1 MRLLKEWFPEFA
13 EKFDE
18 IDEIYREK
26 RSIDEKTYQFIC
38 FALSIKNRSKPCLLK
53 HFKGAME
60 AGATLKELA
69 FIMALTFRERAPV
82 ATTAGR
88 TMHSVTCRSFSPRT
102 SSAVRSRCTDIWK
115 MHTGRE
121 IGGRNREIGNRG
133 ESGNTYLIPL
143 AFAQAIEDVAFAPEI
158 GRDRGTHTIIRTD
171 EVTTLSPTESM
182 SYWSTPTLVAPWEVS
197 CSWISPRH

>member
-69 FIMALTFRERAPV
+69 YIMALTFRRALG
-82 ATTAGR
+82 ATIAGR
-88 TMHSVTCRSFSPRT
+88 TMRSVTCRSFSPRT
-102 SSAVRSRCTDIWK
+102 SSAVRSRCADIWK
-115 MHTGRE
+115 MHTGQIVE
-121 IGGRNREIGNRG
+121 G
-133 ESGNTYLIPL
+133 
-143 AFAQAIEDVAFAPEI
+143 A
-158 GRDRGTHTIIRTD
+158 
-171 EVTTLSPTESM
+171 
-182 SYWSTPTLVAPWEVS
+182 STA
-197 CSWISPRH
+197 